1 MRKLLIL
8 LFFIGSYSTYAQ
20 DISVK
25 SKTSEVFKDN
35 KKNTTL
41 LFSESDGNGG
51 FITVREYRGG
61 MIQMPKGYYIDH
73 YDANLKQVNE
83 AEIDIDKSQVKGL
96 MINNGTVFILETAL
110 DKKADTFNF
119 NILESSLSS
128 LDFKKRTL
136 FSLNEDEVKKYFGIG
151 FGPFFMTNG
160 FDQMDSNPFGEVT
173 FSAKKNFFCVNFD
186 IKDKESQTQRLYVFD
201 KDFKPVFEREFKR
214 DIKDRLFQY
223 ENIDVDDETGKIYLL
238 GKVFENNSTR
248 TKKKGKANYNYE
260 LHKITA
266 TTEKSV
272 SFSPDENF
280 IGSLFT
286 VRGKNSISCAGF
298 YSEKNDYRYKGVCR
312 FNLDPETLAITKE
325 SYMPFSEEFIN
336 DKYGKVKDKEL
347 KNLSFRSA
355 FINQEEEIV
364 LNAEEFYITH
374 STRTSMNGGLN
385 STPIYHYND
394 VVSVKI
400 NKDGKLLWARNINK
414 KQATAGTFNE
424 YLSFSS
430 TLVGDDTYIFIN
442 CSDKIRKISNDRIEF
457 KQGNLKK
464 SNLYAIKIDKEGNYT
479 FKSIVDDK
487 DTEVPYFV
495 SQGIHTSNDGTE
507 MVFIG
512 RKKTKKQFL
521 KLNIM

>member
-1 MRKLLIL
+1 
-8 LFFIGSYSTYAQ
+8 
-20 DISVK
+20 
-25 SKTSEVFKDN
+25 
-35 KKNTTL
+35 
-41 LFSESDGNGG
+41 
-51 FITVREYRGG
+51 

-83 AEIDIDKSQVKGL
+83 TEIEIDNSQVKGL
-96 MINNGTVFILETAL
+96 MINNGTVFILESSL
-110 DKKADTFNF
+110 DKKEDVFNF
-119 NILESSLSS
+119 NILESSLGS
-128 LDFKKRTL
+128 FNFQKRTL
-136 FSLNEDEVKKYFGIG
+136 FSLNEEDVKKYFGIG
-151 FGPFFMTNG
+151 IGVFFINNG

-186 IKDKESQTQRLYVFD
+186 IKDKESQTQRLYVYD
-201 KDFKPVFEREFKR
+201 KDFKPVFERDFKR

-223 ENIDVDDETGKIYLL
+223 ENIDVDDETGEIYLL

-266 TTEKSV
+266 TDEKSV

-312 FNLDPETLAITKE
+312 FNLDPETLAITKQ

-336 DKYGKVKDKEL
+336 DKYGKTKDKEL

-355 FINQEEEIV
+355 FINEKEDIV
-364 LNAEEFYITH
+364 LNAEEFFITTH
-374 STRTSMNGGLN
+374 MNSSMNGGM
-385 STPIYHYND
+385 STRTTYHFND
-394 VVSVKI
+394 IVSVKMSR
-400 NKDGKLLWARNINK
+400 DGELLWARNINK
-414 KQATAGTFNE
+414 QQATSGVVIE

-430 TLVGDDTYIFIN
+430 SVMGDDTYLFIN

-457 KQGNLKK
+457 KQGNMKK
-464 SNLYAIKIDKEGNYT
+464 ANLYAIKIDKDGNYT
-479 FKSIVDDK
+479 FKNVVDADAS
-487 DTEVPYFV
+487 DVSYFV
-495 SQGIHTSNDGTE
+495 KQGIHTALDGSE
-507 MVFIG
+507 LVFIG
-512 RKKTKKQFL
+512 RKKSKKQFL
-521 KLNIM
+521 KLNIL

>member
-1 MRKLLIL
+1 MKKLLLL
-8 LFFIGSYSTYAQ
+8 LFFIGSHFIYAQ

-25 SKTSEVFKDN
+25 SKTSEIFKDN
-35 KKNTTL
+35 KKNTSL
-41 LFSESDGNGG
+41 LYSESDGQGG
-51 FITVREYRGG
+51 FITIRQYVNSFTRA
-61 MIQMPKGYYIDH
+61 PKGYYIDH

-83 AEIDIDKSQVKGL
+83 TEIEIDNNQIKGL
-96 MINNGTVFILETAL
+96 MINHGAVFILETAH

-119 NILESSLSS
+119 NILESSISS
-128 LDFKKRTL
+128 FEFQKRTL

-151 FGPFFMTNG
+151 IGVFFINNG
-160 FDQMDSNPFGEVT
+160 FSQMDSNPFGEVT

-201 KDFKPVFEREFKR
+201 KNFKPIFEREFKR
-214 DIKDRLFQY
+214 NIKDKLFQY
-223 ENIDVDDETGKIYLL
+223 ENIDVDDETGEIYLL

-266 TTEKSV
+266 TDEKSV

-312 FNLDPETLAITKE
+312 FNLDPETLAITQQ
-325 SYMPFSEEFIN
+325 SYMPFSEEFIK

-347 KNLSFRSA
+347 KNLSFKSA
-355 FINQEEEIV
+355 LINDKEDIV
-364 LNAEEFYITH
+364 LNAEEFYVTTH
-374 STRTSMNGGLN
+374 TSSSMNGGMTTR
-385 STPIYHYND
+385 SVYHFND
-394 VVSVKI
+394 IVSVKI
-400 NKDGKLLWARNINK
+400 SGAGELLWARNINK
-414 KQATAGTFNE
+414 RQATSGGLME

-430 TLVGDDTYIFIN
+430 TVLGDDTYLFIN
-442 CSDKIRKISNDRIEF
+442 CSDKIRKISKDRIEF
-457 KQGNLKK
+457 KQGNMKK
-464 SNLYAIKIDKEGNYT
+464 ANLYAIKIDNDGNYS
-479 FKSIVDDK
+479 FKNIVDDK
-487 DTEVPYFV
+487 ASDVSFFV
-495 SQGIHTSNDGTE
+495 SQGIHTGIDGSE

-512 RKKTKKQFL
+512 RKKSKKQFL
-521 KLNIM
+521 KLNIL